1 MENLIK
7 AEIKLICCYLSEEDE
22 VDGFDRLV
30 TLDDYRKFNLD
41 INVKLT
47 EDNYNKLVF
56 LVKDLGAAYECL
68 KIGPVRPFVITAYNY
83 EEAERINDAIQEF
96 LEKVPSYTDMDTYK
110 LYVNIFYAESP
121 AEQLTPI
128 PMGQLAP

>member
-30 TLDDYRKFNLD
+30 TLDDYRKFDLD

-56 LVKDLGAAYECL
+56 
-68 KIGPVRPFVITAYNY
+68 
-83 EEAERINDAIQEF
+83 
-96 LEKVPSYTDMDTYK
+96 
-110 LYVNIFYAESP
+110 
-121 AEQLTPI
+121 
-128 PMGQLAP
+128 

>member
-30 TLDDYRKFNLD
+30 TLDDYRKFDLD

-56 LVKDLGAAYECL
+56 SKRFRRCL
-68 KIGPVRPFVITAYNY
+68 
-83 EEAERINDAIQEF
+83 
-96 LEKVPSYTDMDTYK
+96 
-110 LYVNIFYAESP
+110 
-121 AEQLTPI
+121 
-128 PMGQLAP
+128 